1 MARLMLGVMLGMM
14 VSATPRMVQAQDA
27 PESANCDLYRITGYA
42 STDFPGWTAD
52 GSTTTVGALAGGQ
65 WIAAASWNIPMGAKV
80 EIQDVGTYR
89 VADRGMLGPRHIDVL
104 VPSRADAYA
113 LTSDRVVCWWMEDM
127 G

>member
-1 MARLMLGVMLGMM
+1 MARLMLGVMLGVM
-14 VSATPRMVQAQDA
+14 VNAVARPVQAQDA
-27 PESANCDLYRITGYA
+27 PETASCEMYRITGYA
-42 STDFPGWTAD
+42 STDFPGVTAD

-80 EIQDVGTYR
+80 EIQDIGTYR

-113 LTSDRVVCWWMEDM
+113 LTSNREVCWWIE
-127 G
+127 